1 MILNIGCGKKVIE
14 GELNVD
20 INPIVEG
27 VFECDVINEYR
38 RLSDKMLE
46 VSKTRGELFSQVVMR
61 HFIEHLSINQAMNFL
76 YMLST
81 HPSISNNCL
90 LLITTPNFKAIV
102 DAYQNHD
109 LSLEY
114 MWPIIFGWMA
124 NKGERESE
132 LYMFHKVLYDPA
144 TIKDMLIASGWGRD
158 FIAQPENQGP
168 FKVPS
173 VAMEITCA
181 VAK

>member
-1 MILNIGCGKKVIE
+1 MILNIGCGKKIINSA
-14 GELNVD
+14 LNVD
-20 INPIVEG
+20 INPLAVG
-27 VFECDVINEYR
+27 VFGCDVINEYR
-38 RLSDKMLE
+38 RLSDKMLD
-46 VSKTRGELFSQVVMR
+46 VSKRSGKLFSQVVMR
-61 HFIEHLSINQAMNFL
+61 HFIEHLSVNQAMNLL
-76 YMLST
+76 YQLST
-81 HPSISNNCL
+81 HPSVSNNCL

-144 TIKDMLIASGWGRD
+144 TIKDTLIASGWGRD
-158 FIAQPENQGP
+158 IAVYPENQGP

-173 VAMEITCA
+173 VAMEVTCA